1 VPDRHKKH
9 RVASE
14 LDLLRNALAGS
25 GDLAYDW
32 DLTTDMISWSGRV
45 TDVFGLSSATQ
56 INTGPQFH
64 RLIHPEDLLVR
75 RRGFSE
81 HVASGV
87 PFDCEY
93 RIRGDGGEMV
103 WVHERGAASLSTVGE
118 PERLAGT
125 LRMITERKANEAR
138 LEYQANYDELTGH
151 FNEARLREALDQA
164 MSYARRYGI
173 RGAYLQIAIDTL
185 AMIHDA
191 YDGSTADT
199 AVLTLGQRIE
209 RNIRAS
215 DIVGRVGVDGFGV
228 VISNAPEE
236 QLSTIANK
244 LIAACHD
251 TPVVTACGPIHLKV
265 SVGGVG
271 FPEVGQTAH
280 DVMTQAEVARRDARQ
295 RRGVPFVH
303 YQSSEEQRRDSREHV
318 EIAEQVMRALK
329 SNRLV
334 FAYQPIVEARSFV
347 VKHHEC
353 LLRMV
358 ERDGTVIPAA
368 KFMPVIEQLGL
379 VREVDR
385 YVLETAVRELTEHA
399 DASYAINVSALTAND
414 RSWLRLLF
422 ALLRNAHSV
431 AERIIVEITET
442 VALQDIEE
450 TANFVA
456 QVRDL
461 GCKVALDDFGAGY
474 TSFRHL
480 KSLAVDTVKID
491 GTFVRGIAQ
500 NVDNQLFVRTLLG
513 LANGFELGTI
523 AECVEDRADADALGE
538 EGVDLLQGYF
548 FGAPTIEPPW
558 EQKPQAP
565 AQAPAQA
572 QETVSAVVTPLK
584 PRKAAS

>member
-1 VPDRHKKH
+1 VPDRLNTHGFQ
-9 RVASE
+9 SE
-14 LDLLRNALAGS
+14 LELLRNALKGS

-45 TDVFGLSSATQ
+45 TEVFGLGSATHV
-56 INTGPQFH
+56 NAGPQFH
-64 RLIHPEDLLVR
+64 RLIHPEDLLIR
-75 RRGFSE
+75 RRAFSE

-103 WVHERGAASLSTVGE
+103 WVHERGAASLSPVGE

-125 LRMITERKANEAR
+125 LRLITERKANEAR

-151 FNEARLREALDQA
+151 FNEARLREALDQSMA
-164 MSYARRYGI
+164 YGRRYGV
-173 RGAYLQIAIDTL
+173 RGAYLQIGMDTL

-199 AVLTLGQRIE
+199 AVLTVGQRIE
-209 RNIRAS
+209 RNLRAS
-215 DIVGRVGVDGFGV
+215 DIVGRVGVDAFGV
-228 VISNAPEE
+228 VISNCPEE
-236 QLSTIANK
+236 QIAEIAGK

-251 TPVVTACGPIHLKV
+251 TPVVTGSGPIHLKI
-265 SVGGVG
+265 SVGAVA
-271 FPEVGQTAH
+271 FPEVGQSAH
-280 DVMTQAEVARRDARQ
+280 DAMTQAEVARSEARQ
-295 RRGVPFVH
+295 RRGIPFVH
-303 YQSSEEQRRDSREHV
+303 YQTSEDRRSDSRELV
-318 EIAEQVMRALK
+318 EIGEDVMRALK
-329 SNRLV
+329 ANRLV
-334 FAYQPIVEARSFV
+334 FAYQPIVAARSFE

-358 ERDGTVIPAA
+358 ERDGSVVPAA
-368 KFMPVIEQLGL
+368 KFMPAIEQLGL

-385 YVLETAVRELTEHA
+385 YVLENAVRELSEHP
-399 DASYAINVSALTAND
+399 DASFAVNVSALTAND
-414 RSWLRLLF
+414 RSWLRLLI
-422 ALLRNAHSV
+422 ALLRNSGSV
-431 AERIIVEITET
+431 AERILIEIPET

-456 QVRDL
+456 QIRDL

-513 LANGFELGTI
+513 LAKGFDLGTI
-523 AECVEDRADADALGE
+523 AECVEDQPDADALAE

-548 FGAPTIEPPW
+548 FGAPTMEPPW
-558 EQKPQAP
+558 QQKPQA
-565 AQAPAQA
+565 
-572 QETVSAVVTPLK
+572 ETAERPSAVVTPLK
-584 PRKAAS
+584 PRKQAS

>member
-1 VPDRHKKH
+1 MSNQPKKQAV
-9 RVASE
+9 RSE

-32 DLTTDMISWSGRV
+32 DLTTDTISWSGRV

-56 INTGPQFH
+56 INAGPQFH
-64 RLIHPEDLLVR
+64 RLINPEDLLVR
-75 RRGFSE
+75 RRAFSE

-125 LRMITERKANEAR
+125 VRMITERKANEAR
-138 LEYQANYDELTGH
+138 LEYQANYDEMTGH
-151 FNEARLREALDQA
+151 FNEARLREALDQSMA
-164 MSYARRYGI
+164 YGRRYGVQ
-173 RGAYLQIAIDTL
+173 GAYLQVAIDTL

-191 YDGSTADT
+191 YDGPTADT

-209 RNIRAS
+209 RSMRSS
-215 DIVGRVGVDGFGV
+215 DIVGRVGADGFGL
-228 VISNAPEE
+228 VISNCPEDE
-236 QLSTIANK
+236 VQAVADK
-244 LIAACHD
+244 LLDACHD
-251 TPVVTACGPIHLKV
+251 TPVVTASGPIHLKV
-265 SVGGVG
+265 SIGAVT

-280 DVMTQAEVARRDARQ
+280 DVMTQAEVARREARQ
-295 RRGVPFVH
+295 RQGLPFVH
-303 YQSSEEQRRDSREHV
+303 YQCSDEQRRDSREHV
-318 EIAEQVMRALK
+318 EIAEQVMRALR

-334 FAYQPIVEARSFV
+334 FAYQPIVTARGHE

-358 ERDGTVIPAA
+358 ERDGKVISAA

-379 VREVDR
+379 IRDVDR
-385 YVLETAVRELTEHA
+385 YVLEAAVRELSEHK

-422 ALLRNAHSV
+422 ALLRNAGDV
-431 AERIIVEITET
+431 AERLIVEITET
-442 VALQDIEE
+442 VALRDIEE

-456 QVRDL
+456 QVRDI
-461 GCKVALDDFGAGY
+461 GCRVALDDFGAGY

-491 GTFVRGIAQ
+491 GSFVRGIAQ

-513 LANGFELGTI
+513 LANGFDLGTI
-523 AECVEDRADADALGE
+523 AECVEDQADADALAE
-538 EGVDLLQGYF
+538 EGVDLLQGYY
-548 FGAPTIEPPW
+548 FGEPSIEPPW
-558 EQKPQAP
+558 EP
-565 AQAPAQA
+565 AA
-572 QETVSAVVTPLK
+572 ETSGAEGTPFL
-584 PRKAAS
+584 PRRVAS